1 MSSKHGI
8 LVGVTGR
15 GENTAALRWAA
26 QEATRRGVPVTLAH
40 VVHEILPPPP
50 PSVLMAPI
58 GWDDIGRYVLDQ
70 VEDEL
75 TTSVDASVPVQ
86 RVLEH
91 GYPSWT
97 LCELSHDADLVVVQH
112 RGRHGLHRL
121 STRSAAVTLGG
132 HAACPAVSVPEGWTG
147 EQPQEDADWIT
158 VGVHEKGASPEVL
171 AAAFAAASARGASL
185 RLVHAWRLDPA
196 YDAIVVARI
205 DPSWGER
212 VRAEITEAADAE
224 MQAHPTVKVD
234 VQVLHQWPAEAL
246 DQLAETSSLLVVG
259 RHETTMPWPRIGS
272 IARAAI
278 SRSACP
284 VMVVPT

>member
-1 MSSKHGI
+1 MSKHGI

-26 QEATRRGVPVTLAH
+26 QEATRRDVPLTLAH
-40 VVHEILPPPP
+40 VVHEVLPPPP
-50 PSVLMAPI
+50 PSVLLAPV
-58 GWDDIGRYVLDQ
+58 GWDDIGRYVLDE

-75 TTSVDASVPVQ
+75 SSMGDLSVPVQ

-91 GYPSWT
+91 GYPSWS
-97 LCELSHDADLVVVQH
+97 LCELSHDADLVVVEH
-112 RGRHGLHRL
+112 RSRHGLRRL
-121 STRSAAVTLGG
+121 STGSSAVVLGG
-132 HAACPAVSVPEGWTG
+132 HAVCPTVSVPESWTG
-147 EQPQEDADWIT
+147 EPALEGSDWVT
-158 VGVHEKGASPEVL
+158 VGVHEKGVAPSVL
-171 AAAFAAASARGASL
+171 EAAFAHAAGRGAPV

-205 DPSWGER
+205 DPTWAER
-212 VRAEITEAADAE
+212 VRAEILQAADPYLRE
-224 MQAHPTVKVD
+224 HPAVKVD

-246 DQLAETSSLLVVG
+246 TQLSGSSGLLVVG

-272 IARAAI
+272 IARAAVMHAL
-278 SRSACP
+278 SP

>member
-1 MSSKHGI
+1 
-8 LVGVTGR
+8 
-15 GENTAALRWAA
+15 
-26 QEATRRGVPVTLAH
+26 
-40 VVHEILPPPP
+40 
-50 PSVLMAPI
+50 
-58 GWDDIGRYVLDQ
+58 
-70 VEDEL
+70 
-75 TTSVDASVPVQ
+75 VQ

-91 GYPSWT
+91 GYPSWS

-132 HAACPAVSVPEGWTG
+132 HAACPAVSVPETWTG
-147 EQPQEDADWIT
+147 EPLDGGDWVT
-158 VGVHEKGASPEVL
+158 VGVHEKGVSPEVL
-171 AAAFAAASARGASL
+171 AAAFAAASGRGASL

-205 DPSWGER
+205 DPDWVER
-212 VRAEITEAADAE
+212 VRAEVLRAIDAE
-224 MQAHPTVKVD
+224 VQAHPEVKVD

-259 RHETTMPWPRIGS
+259 RHATTMPWPRIGS
-272 IARAAI
+272 IARAAVT
-278 SRSACP
+278 RSACP